1 LAINKEVIINKIKEI
16 FQDKT
21 KQKYIIGGLIGLFLV
36 ILIAIL
42 ITKNLH
48 KEDYAVLYSGLA
60 PDDAGNIL
68 TALSQENI
76 PYKLEVNGTIIMVPK
91 DKVYDARLKLAA
103 KGLPSG
109 KVVGFE
115 IFEEPKLGTT
125 QFQENVNYIRAVE
138 GELTRTI
145 KQLDAVMDAKVNIAL
160 PKDSIFVRQEDEAK
174 ASVVIKLWPDKDLT
188 KEQIKAIVFLV
199 SRAVP
204 NLKPENV
211 TVVDNRGRV
220 LSDLIDE
227 ESANESGDKTVDLKR
242 KLERQLEKDI
252 QSMLAKVVGPERVV
266 VKASVELETGKVHQK
281 DEIYDPDKVA
291 VVSERKIKESE
302 TEESQTINA
311 PPGTPT
317 NVPPVMNTPIMG
329 GGGKKKEKSDITT
342 NYDVSKSMIETQK
355 PLFTI
360 KKVSVGVM
368 IDGKYKEIKDK
379 DGNIIKQFEP
389 RSQQELQ
396 SYENL
401 IKSAIGFDPNRG
413 DQVTVISVPFEAV
426 SMQEEASPKQQSLIM
441 YIIAGIL
448 LLLILGLLAFIFIKK
463 KQKKEEIVTTTTV
476 PSTQLAGV
484 AAEALAKKYEEEK
497 GLVSEIEKL
506 PEYLKILEIAE
517 ENPQMIANI
526 ITKWIKEDT
535 KK

>member
-1 LAINKEVIINKIKEI
+1 MPLDFNSIKTKVLEL
-16 FQDKT
+16 FKDKS
-21 KQKYIIGGLIGLFLV
+21 KQKYIIGGLVGLF
-36 ILIAIL
+36 ILTIAGIL
-42 ITKNLH
+42 ITKSLY
-48 KEDYAVLYSGLA
+48 KEDYAVLYSGLS
-60 PDDAGNIL
+60 PDDAGNVL
-68 TALSQENI
+68 TVLSQENI
-76 PYKLEVNGTIIMVPK
+76 PYKLEGNGNIIMVPK
-91 DKVYDARLKLAA
+91 DKVYETRLKLAA

-160 PKDSIFVRQEDEAK
+160 PKDSIFVKEENEAK
-174 ASVVIKLWPDKDLT
+174 ASVIIKLYPDKDLT
-188 KEQIKAIVFLV
+188 KEQVKAIVFLV
-199 SRAVP
+199 SHAVQ

-220 LSDLIDE
+220 LSDILDE
-227 ESANESGDKTVDLKR
+227 ENGTASGDKTVDLKR
-242 KLERQLEKDI
+242 KLEKQLEKDI

-266 VKASVELETGKVHQK
+266 VKATVELETGKVNQK

-302 TEESQTINA
+302 TEEPNQINA

-317 NVPPVMNTPIMG
+317 NVPPVMNTPILG
-329 GGGKKKEKSDITT
+329 GGIKKKEKSDITT
-342 NYDVSKSMIETQK
+342 NYDVSKSSIETQK
-355 PLFTI
+355 PLFAI

-368 IDGKYKEIKDK
+368 IDGTYNEIKDK
-379 DGNIIKQFEP
+379 DGNVKLQFQP
-389 RSQQELQ
+389 RSPQELQ

-413 DQVTVISVPFEAV
+413 DQVTVISVPFE
-426 SMQEEASPKQQSLIM
+426 SSETNKTEEKKSTSYVYM
-441 YIIAGIL
+441 IAGVSLIL
-448 LLLILGLLAFIFIKK
+448 LLAIIAFLLLRKK
-463 KQKKEEIVTTTTV
+463 KAKETQVITTV
-476 PSTQLAGV
+476 QPATLA
-484 AAEALAKKYEEEK
+484 ETLAQKFKEEEK
-497 GLVSEIEKL
+497 MMPEFEKT
-506 PEYLKILEIAE
+506 PEYLKILEIAD
-517 ENPQMIANI
+517 ENPALIANI
-526 ITKWIKEDT
+526 ITKWLKEDG